1 MLAMWKKKIQTIRW
15 SRWYTKDVRSHQQA
29 NTRAPGDFYEGW
41 LTNESLGRLL
51 SEGVDLAYGTG
62 ENIKQLSRWVDS
74 KVEINNILG
83 LLICL
88 CGAQPHIPQ
97 YPPVAVTS
105 AFRLG

>member
-1 MLAMWKKKIQTIRW
+1 MLA
-15 SRWYTKDVRSHQQA
+15 HQVTSMA
-29 NTRAPGDFYEGW
+29 GW
-41 LTNESLGRLL
+41 LTNESLGGT
-51 SEGVDLAYGTG
+51 SEGADPAYGAD

-88 CGAQPHIPQ
+88 CGAQQRIPQ

-105 AFRLG
+105 ASRLG